1 MVATTT
7 RWKDDVEN
15 DFEKILKKLIDEIP
29 ADDTPGN
36 TVWHDWS
43 IIKIFDES
51 LQKEFDGHNVEF
63 NFIKYSYSQTTK
75 NEISSDSH
83 TIQKDGFIIPYKI
96 NGKIYYIIN
105 QNTSAKKLLRKL
117 LTYTNKN
124 ELLDDSFGFTNDFFM
139 WLLYRVYSEKYNIEM
154 VPKGKCLSVDSIK
167 GFKGDTEDYLTQVS
181 ASGESVMN
189 IISTLSFILES
200 SRLNQIKININYT
213 DHNISLRI
221 QKGNIYIYFDEYQG
235 SCEEDDME
243 LKTSELYLIV
253 YLEIIPY
260 LMQEYDSDKVN
271 EAWSRDVKIKF
282 MKDVADILQIKVQN
296 RIADLGNE
304 EYI

>member
-1 MVATTT
+1 
-7 RWKDDVEN
+7 
-15 DFEKILKKLIDEIP
+15 
-29 ADDTPGN
+29 
-36 TVWHDWS
+36 
-43 IIKIFDES
+43 
-51 LQKEFDGHNVEF
+51 
-63 NFIKYSYSQTTK
+63 
-75 NEISSDSH
+75 
-83 TIQKDGFIIPYKI
+83 
-96 NGKIYYIIN
+96 
-105 QNTSAKKLLRKL
+105 
-117 LTYTNKN
+117 
-124 ELLDDSFGFTNDFFM
+124 
-139 WLLYRVYSEKYNIEM
+139 M

>member
-51 LQKEFDGHNVEF
+51 LQKEVDGHNVEF

-124 ELLDDSFGFTNDFFM
+124 ELLDDSFGFTNDF
-139 WLLYRVYSEKYNIEM
+139 LCGYYIVCIAK
-154 VPKGKCLSVDSIK
+154 
-167 GFKGDTEDYLTQVS
+167 
-181 ASGESVMN
+181 N
-189 IISTLSFILES
+189 IILKWF
-200 SRLNQIKININYT
+200 
-213 DHNISLRI
+213 
-221 QKGNIYIYFDEYQG
+221 QKENA
-235 SCEEDDME
+235 
-243 LKTSELYLIV
+243 YL
-253 YLEIIPY
+253 
-260 LMQEYDSDKVN
+260 
-271 EAWSRDVKIKF
+271 
-282 MKDVADILQIKVQN
+282 
-296 RIADLGNE
+296 
-304 EYI
+304 